1 MCIRQGLCQS
11 PHFFFGGLSLL
22 ALNAGMIGT
31 NVLHVHRS
39 SKAMETEGRQP
50 GTTFENNAE
59 SCEVEQLVVAN
70 GASDEPVKREF
81 NSLNTSELEAVLS
94 DPNTTMS
101 KRYRKRVLRRIEWL
115 KRRPERKALEK
126 EKKKRK
132 REEFK
137 SANGDLVVHRPKFTK
152 MDESLCKIRVAI
164 DLSLDSHMTDKEKG
178 KCRKQIQR
186 CYSLNRRSPAPVQF
200 YLTGMA
206 GSFKDSSSN
215 MHGFERWDVHA
226 SDEDHISCFGKENV
240 VYLSSESENELHE
253 LEESKAYIIGGLVD
267 HNHSK
272 GLCHRLAEE
281 QGVEHA
287 RLPIGNCLIMKTRQV
302 LTIDQVFAI
311 LLNKTQGMSWTDALL
326 AAIPRRKGA
335 KALDQESASSSHS
348 SDNDEQQD
356 LRKLLAN
363 EIRQLR

>member
-1 MCIRQGLCQS
+1 
-11 PHFFFGGLSLL
+11 
-22 ALNAGMIGT
+22 MIGT
-31 NVLHVHRS
+31 NPLHVHSS
-39 SKAMETEGRQP
+39 SKAMETECGQP
-50 GTTFENNAE
+50 DTTFETNSD
-59 SCEVEQLVVAN
+59 SCEVEQAVLAN
-70 GASDEPVKREF
+70 GASDEPVKKEF
-81 NSLNTSELEAVLS
+81 NSMSISELEAVLS
-94 DPNTTMS
+94 DPNSTVS

-115 KRRPERKALEK
+115 KRRPERRALEK

-132 REEFK
+132 REESK
-137 SANGDLVVHRPKFTK
+137 AANGDVVVHKKPKFTK
-152 MDESLCKIRVAI
+152 MDESSCKIRVAI
-164 DLSLDSHMTDKEKG
+164 DLSLDSHMTDKEKV

-226 SDEDHISCFGKENV
+226 SDDDHISCFGKENV

-253 LEESKAYIIGGLVD
+253 LEEGKAYIIGGLVD
-267 HNHSK
+267 HNRSK

-326 AAIPRRKGA
+326 AAIPQRKGA
-335 KALDQESASSSHS
+335 KALDQESGSSSSSHN

-356 LRKLLAN
+356 L
-363 EIRQLR
+363 

>member
-1 MCIRQGLCQS
+1 
-11 PHFFFGGLSLL
+11 
-22 ALNAGMIGT
+22 
-31 NVLHVHRS
+31 
-39 SKAMETEGRQP
+39 METEGGQP
-50 GTTFENNAE
+50 RTTFENNAD
-59 SCEVEQLVVAN
+59 SCEVEQPVVAN
-70 GASDEPVKREF
+70 GASDEPVKKEF
-81 NSLNTSELEAVLS
+81 NSLSISELEAVLS
-94 DPNTTMS
+94 DPNSTVS

-115 KRRPERKALEK
+115 KRRPERRALEK

-132 REEFK
+132 REESK
-137 SANGDLVVHRPKFTK
+137 AANGDAIVHKRPKFTK

-164 DLSLDSHMTDKEKG
+164 DLSLDSHMTDK
-178 KCRKQIQR
+178 
-186 CYSLNRRSPAPVQF
+186 F

-206 GSFKDSSSN
+206 GSFKDSSSS

-226 SDEDHISCFGKENV
+226 SDDDHVSCFGKENV
-240 VYLSSESENELHE
+240 VYLSSDSENELHE

-267 HNHSK
+267 HNRSK

-287 RLPIGNCLIMKTRQV
+287 RLPIGNCLIMKTRKV

-326 AAIPRRKGA
+326 AAIPQRKGA
-335 KALDQESASSSHS
+335 KALDQESGSSSSSHN

-356 LRKLLAN
+356 L
-363 EIRQLR
+363 

>member
-186 CYSLNRRSPAPVQF
+186 CYSLNRRSPAPVQ
-200 YLTGMA
+200 
-206 GSFKDSSSN
+206 
-215 MHGFERWDVHA
+215 VHA